1 MNQNTRELWRKP
13 ETVLSSQ
20 FDPSHFD
27 SIRKGLQV
35 IRGEIPDISKEEDF
49 SMELEEG
56 QVREEEQT
64 HFTSSEMEFLR
75 DVLGPKLVHGDYTL
89 KELREIVQNGESHS
103 TLHKSARR

>member
-35 IRGEIPDISKEEDF
+35 IRGEIPDLSKEEGMG
-49 SMELEEG
+49 MELEEG
-56 QVREEEQT
+56 EVREEKET
-64 HFTSSEMEFLR
+64 HFSATEMEFLR
-75 DVLGPKLVHGDYTL
+75 DVLGPQLVHGNYSL

-103 TLHKSARR
+103 SLHKSSRR